1 MSRPVLAKPVIPRK
15 RLDTMDASSSTI
27 EAKPDTRARDS
38 VARAS
43 VFTFVLVKPT
53 HYDDDGYPIQWYRSA
68 LPSNTLACMNSL
80 ADDASRREVL
90 GAGVAIEIDTY
101 DETNRRVVPSRII
114 RALKRRG
121 GRSLVGLVGVQSNQ
135 FPRAVDLAR
144 QFRAA
149 GLQVCIGGFHV
160 SGCVA
165 MLPEMPVEMREAQA
179 LGISLF
185 AGEAEEHR
193 LDEVLIDAWQG
204 TLKPLY
210 NFMDTL
216 PSLSGEPAPI
226 LPRKH
231 VVRTTGHYSSIDLG
245 RGCPYQCSFC
255 TIINV
260 QGRKSRFRTP
270 DDLEQIIR
278 ANMAQGID
286 RFFITDDN
294 FARNTDWEILLDRVI
309 ELKKENIH
317 VGFTIQV
324 DTLCHKIPNFIEK
337 ATRAGVKR
345 VFIGLENINPENL
358 ITAKKRQNKITEYR
372 VMLQKWRA
380 HGALTFAGYI
390 LGFPADTKES
400 ILRDVEIIKRE
411 LPLDVL
417 EFFFLTPLPGSED
430 HKTLLKKGV
439 WMDPD
444 INKYDLDH
452 RVSHHAKM
460 SDAEW
465 EEAYR
470 AAWDA
475 YYTPEHI
482 RTVLRRAAAIPNGR
496 PKQIASTIM
505 WFKLMIDHEGVH
517 PLEGGGL
524 RLKSRRDRR
533 PGLPLES
540 PFVFYPRYGFEIV
553 SKAWKYTSF
562 FLRTRKILKAVLAA
576 PDRWSYSDLAIEA
589 PKSDE
594 FEQLSLYHA
603 TSGGE
608 AALARKA
615 LGDSIRDSA
624 RPAAILAPAAAA
636 E

>member
-1 MSRPVLAKPVIPRK
+1 MQ
-15 RLDTMDASSSTI
+15 ASSSTI
-27 EAKPDTRARDS
+27 ETKPDSRAQDS
-38 VARAS
+38 L
-43 VFTFVLVKPT
+43 FTFVLVKPT
-53 HYDDDGYPIQWYRSA
+53 HYDDDGYPIQWFRSA

-80 ADDASRREVL
+80 AEDARKREAL
-90 GAGVAIEIDTY
+90 GPGIEFQIETY

-114 RALKRRG
+114 RDLKRRG

-135 FPRAVDLAR
+135 FPRAIDLAR
-144 QFRAA
+144 QFRNA

-160 SGCVA
+160 SGCIA
-165 MLPEMPVEMREAQA
+165 MLPEMPAEMREAQA
-179 LGISLF
+179 MGISLF

-193 LDEVLIDAWQG
+193 LDEVLVDAWNG
-204 TLKPLY
+204 ELKPLY
-210 NFMDTL
+210 NFMDHL
-216 PSLSGEPAPI
+216 PSLEGEPAPI

-231 VVRTTGHYSSIDLG
+231 LARTTGHYSSIDLG

-270 DDLEQIIR
+270 DDLEEIIR
-278 ANMAQGID
+278 ANKAQGID

-309 ELKKENIH
+309 ELKEREGIH
-317 VGFTIQV
+317 CGFTIQV

-337 ATRAGVKR
+337 ATKAGVKR
-345 VFIGLENINPENL
+345 VFIGLENINPDNL
-358 ITAKKRQNKITEYR
+358 ITAKKRQNKITDYR
-372 VMLQKWRA
+372 VMPQKWGA

-452 RVSHHAKM
+452 RVSHHPKM
-460 SDAEW
+460 SDTEW

-470 AAWDA
+470 AAWDV

-482 RTVLRRAAAIPNGR
+482 RTILRRAAAIPNGR

-505 WFKLMIDHEGVH
+505 WFKLMIEQEGVH
-517 PLEGGGL
+517 PLEGGAF

-533 PGLPLES
+533 YGLPLES
-540 PFVFYPRYGFEIV
+540 PLVFYPRYWGGIAA
-553 SKAWKYTSF
+553 KAWKYGSF
-562 FLRTRKILKAVLAA
+562 FLKTRKVLKATLEA
-576 PDRWSYSDLAIEA
+576 PDRWTYSDLAIEA

-615 LGDSIRDSA
+615 LGDNIRDSA
-624 RPAAILAPAAAA
+624 PAPAVAISATAA

>member
-1 MSRPVLAKPVIPRK
+1 ML
-15 RLDTMDASSSTI
+15 
-27 EAKPDTRARDS
+27 
-38 VARAS
+38 
-43 VFTFVLVKPT
+43 
-53 HYDDDGYPIQWYRSA
+53 
-68 LPSNTLACMNSL
+68 
-80 ADDASRREVL
+80 
-90 GAGVAIEIDTY
+90 
-101 DETNRRVVPSRII
+101 PSRII
-114 RALKRRG
+114 RDLRRRG
-121 GRSLVGLVGVQSNQ
+121 GRALIGIVGVQSNQ
-135 FPRAVDLAR
+135 YPRAVDLA
-144 QFRAA
+144 QEFRAA

-160 SGCVA
+160 SGCIA
-165 MLPEMPVEMREAQA
+165 MLPEMPSELSEAQA

-193 LDEVLIDAWQG
+193 LDEVLLDAWRG
-204 TLKPLY
+204 EMKPLY
-210 NFMDTL
+210 NFMDQL
-216 PSLSGEPAPI
+216 PSLEGEPAPI

-231 VVRTTGHYSSIDLG
+231 VLRTSGTYSSIDLG

-278 ANMAQGID
+278 ANKAQGID

-309 ELKKENIH
+309 ELREREGIH

-337 ATRAGVKR
+337 ATKAGVKR

-358 ITAKKRQNKITEYR
+358 IAAKKRQNKITEYR

-380 HGALTFAGYI
+380 HGAMTYAGYI

-400 ILRDVEIIKRE
+400 ILRDIEIIKRE
-411 LPLDVL
+411 LPLDIL

-444 INKYDLDH
+444 INKYDLNH
-452 RVSHHAKM
+452 RVSHHGKM

-470 AAWDA
+470 AAWDSF
-475 YYTPEHI
+475 YTPEHMLTI
-482 RTVLRRAAAIPNGR
+482 FKRAAAIKNGR
-496 PKQIASTIM
+496 PKQIASTVM

-517 PLEGGGL
+517 PLEGGAF
-524 RLKSRRDRR
+524 RLKFRRDRR
-533 PGLPLES
+533 SSLKRES
-540 PFVFYPRYGFEIV
+540 PFVFYPRYAAEIAV
-553 SKAWKYTSF
+553 KAGKYLGF
-562 FLRTRKILKAVLAA
+562 FLMTRRLLKQALDAT
-576 PDRWSYSDLAIEA
+576 DRWSYSDVAIE
-589 PKSDE
+589 PPRDDE
-594 FEQLSLYHA
+594 FEQLALYHA
-603 TSGGE
+603 TTGGE
-608 AALARKA
+608 AALARMR
-615 LGDSIRDSA
+615 LGDSIRGGAVA
-624 RPAAILAPAAAA
+624 RAPAAAPAAA